1 MSDTSFTY
9 TTYIDTVPEALWEAL
24 TTPEHL
30 HLFWGATLL
39 STWEVGAP
47 VTWEQG
53 GVCVVDPDQV
63 VLEAEQPRRL
73 AYTWHTFT
81 PEFAAT
87 CGIFGEQ
94 LERVNAEPRSK
105 VSFHIESVRGV
116 VGLTVVHDGFEPGS
130 SILESVSQGW
140 PYILSNLKSLLETGE
155 VLFAQ

>member
-1 MSDTSFTY
+1 MSDTEFTY

-24 TTPEHL
+24 TLPEHL

-47 VTWEQG
+47 VAWEQG
-53 GVCVVDPDQV
+53 GVTVVDPAQV
-63 VLEAEQPRRL
+63 VLEADRPRRL

-87 CGIFGEQ
+87 CGISGERLKQ
-94 LERVNAEPRSK
+94 VNGEPRSK
-105 VSFHIESVRGV
+105 VSFAIEPVDKVVR
-116 VGLTVVHDGFEPGS
+116 LTLIHDGFEPGS
-130 SILESVSQGW
+130 FVLESVRDGW

-155 VLFAQ
+155 VLFT